1 MLRVKC
7 PGRLAALF
15 IGIQYAF
22 PMGKDFTPSRAGLP
36 LPDLPSWKAAPLCDH
51 NIFFFLIFVFGTI
64 RSGWCSGNISVP
76 VLRGHPDGMWGTVC
90 GVRANFRAD
99 IPVLSLLILGTFSA
113 QVQADI
119 YSILAEPYSTGRR
132 APGKTDIKYPC
143 LRCHVSGSQDLM
155 GSHTPALVLKEAVRT
170 YLPLL
175 HGR

>member
-1 MLRVKC
+1 MPFPWGRTSPP
-7 PGRLAALF
+7 PGL
-15 IGIQYAF
+15 GCHCQTS
-22 PMGKDFTPSRAGLP
+22 PPGKQLP
-36 LPDLPSWKAAPLCDH
+36 FVIIIS
-51 NIFFFLIFVFGTI
+51 FFFLIFVFGTI
-64 RSGWCSGNISVP
+64 RSSWCSGNISVP

-99 IPVLSLLILGTFSA
+99 IPVLFLLILGTFSA

-132 APGKTDIKYPC
+132 APSKTDIKYPC